1 MLSAI
6 SLLGQIAMLLAQRL
20 KLVNFNEM
28 ADGRGGA
35 VGASLTRLYYLLV
48 DLKSLTAYISE
59 RAKFAVEQNNPLL
72 FAFVLRNTKRR
83 IQGGS
88 NDFAETFHSLE
99 KTLETLAPDMAGTL
113 VAVANWKVNLL
124 RKISE
129 STVFE
134 QDADHLEVRR
144 FKYLKPNDR
153 LLNFGVDAYVNQ
165 LKNAGVKQRAARFE
179 WPDTLLYNGSLD
191 NTFSP
196 AELRFADTEQLKE
209 LSNMLE
215 QHRLILDRGTLALKD
230 YIKNT
235 FTVDQVLY
243 EQVEIAPEAFG

>member
-6 SLLGQIAMLLAQRL
+6 SLLGQIATLLAKRL
-20 KLVNFNEM
+20 KSVNFNE
-28 ADGRGGA
+28 APDGRGG
-35 VGASLTRLYYLLV
+35 GACGSLTRLYYLLV
-48 DLKSLTAYISE
+48 DLKSLTGYISE
-59 RAKFAVEQNNPLL
+59 RAKFAVEHNNPLL

-88 NDFAETFHSLE
+88 NDFAETFYSLE
-99 KTLETLAPDMAGTL
+99 KTLETFAPDMAGTL

-134 QDADHLEVRR
+134 QDAEHLEVRK
-144 FKYLKPNDR
+144 FKYLKPNER
-153 LLNFGVDAYVNQ
+153 LLNFDADAYANQ

-179 WPDTLLYNGSLD
+179 WPDTLLYQGSLD

-196 AELRFADTEQLKE
+196 AELGFVDIEQLKE
-209 LSNMLE
+209 LSSMLE
-215 QHRLILDRGTLALKD
+215 QHRQVLDRGTLALKD

-235 FTVDQVLY
+235 FTVDQILY
-243 EQVEIAPEAFG
+243 ENVEIAPEAFG